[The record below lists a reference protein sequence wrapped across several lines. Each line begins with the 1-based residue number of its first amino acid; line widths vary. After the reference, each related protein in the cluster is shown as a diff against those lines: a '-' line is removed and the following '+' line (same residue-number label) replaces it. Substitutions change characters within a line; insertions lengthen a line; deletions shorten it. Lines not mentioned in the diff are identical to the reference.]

1 MTQQAYDRFSMPN
14 DIPDN
19 EPPNGVAKALHDLPA
34 LIGDLPEIPPAR
46 RSGNSTPMRK
56 GSSSPVSRSPDRSA
70 RRRNRPALRIR
81 RCTACGGHARCFAG
95 PGMRRCWWRGSRP
108 KRCWPCARSRGW
120 PKRSGITGRSWR
132 PGGAIIRGCCWRIW
146 RDWTGWRSG
155 PILRRWRRISMQC
168 WRGWNRAGIWRVWAW
183 MRLRERRGMRGPG
196 IMAQDSVTGGPC
208 RAARDEYDKVAE
220 EGEEIEDPYFAR
232 LDVMEAARP
241 DNAPRPHMLAKGAVR
256 RRRTGSSSC
265 NCRRSRRGW
274 QSGGRSPGR
283 MGREGAALK

>member
-34 LIGDLPEIPPAR
+34 LIGDLPEDSTRSAQRQFNAHAQGIFLTRLSLTGSVRSAAKSAGTSHQTVYRLR
-46 RSGNSTPMRK
+46 RSCTLFRRAWDAALLVAREQAEEVLAVRAIEGVAEEVWYHGEVVAT
-56 GSSSPVSRSPDRSA
+56 
-70 RRRNRPALRIR
+70 RRRYDSRLLLAHLARLDRLAERADIAAL
-81 RCTACGGHARCFAG
+81 
-95 PGMRRCWWRGSRP
+95 
-108 KRCWPCARSRGW
+108 
-120 PKRSGITGRSWR
+120 
-132 PGGAIIRGCCWRIW
+132 
-146 RDWTGWRSG
+146 
-155 PILRRWRRISMQC
+155 
-168 WRGWNRAGIWRVWAW
+168 
-183 MRLRERRGMRGPG
+183 
-196 IMAQDSVTGGPC
+196 AQDFDAVLARLEQGGDLAGLGVDE
-208 RAARDEYDKVAE
+208 AAGTAGDEGAGDNGSGQCNRRSMSGAGDEDDKVAE

-241 DNAPRPHMLAKGAVR
+241 DDAPRPHMLAKGAVR